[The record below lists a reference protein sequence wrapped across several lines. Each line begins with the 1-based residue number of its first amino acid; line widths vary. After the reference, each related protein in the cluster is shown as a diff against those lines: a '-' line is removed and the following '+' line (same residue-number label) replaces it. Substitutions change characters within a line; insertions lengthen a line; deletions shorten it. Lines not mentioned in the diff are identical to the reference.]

1 MQAVKLSPSAG
12 WHWIYAGWYLF
23 RQQPMALF
31 SWAMFVTLLLI
42 VGTIAAPIGPLL
54 FIALMP
60 SITYVTLCISR
71 EVHAGRQ
78 LGPRQWLEPLRQPGL
93 FKKLFMLGLLYVAIC
108 LGVGFF
114 VFLPF
119 TGELSTA
126 MQTLAES
133 QDVAPLIEAVRKP
146 LILFAVLYFILAA
159 LFWYSPVLIGWHN
172 TSITQSLFFSAIA
185 CWRNKFAFLVYGIA
199 WAAIFYLVDFVM
211 GALVSLG
218 ISVDFAATLQV
229 PINIAIGSILYA
241 SFYPTYVSVF
251 GQPSETVES

>member
-159 LFWYSPVLIGWHN
+159 LFWYSPVLIGWHK

-251 GQPSETVES
+251 GQPIETVES

>member
-93 FKKLFMLGLLYVAIC
+93 FKNCLCWDCCTSLSVWVSAFCIFAIH
-108 LGVGFF
+108 
-114 VFLPF
+114 
-119 TGELSTA
+119 
-126 MQTLAES
+126 
-133 QDVAPLIEAVRKP
+133 R
-146 LILFAVLYFILAA
+146 
-159 LFWYSPVLIGWHN
+159 
-172 TSITQSLFFSAIA
+172 
-185 CWRNKFAFLVYGIA
+185 
-199 WAAIFYLVDFVM
+199 
-211 GALVSLG
+211 
-218 ISVDFAATLQV
+218 
-229 PINIAIGSILYA
+229 
-241 SFYPTYVSVF
+241 
-251 GQPSETVES
+251 